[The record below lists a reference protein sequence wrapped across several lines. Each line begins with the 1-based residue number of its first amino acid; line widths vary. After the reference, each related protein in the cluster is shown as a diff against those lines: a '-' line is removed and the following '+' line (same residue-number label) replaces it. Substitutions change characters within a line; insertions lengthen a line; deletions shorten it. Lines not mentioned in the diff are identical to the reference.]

1 MNSSKITVNATV
13 SANAKKAWDYYT
25 GPEHIT
31 QWNSPSDDW
40 HCPRAENNMKVG
52 GKYNARMEAK
62 DGSMGF
68 DFEAVYD
75 EVNPG
80 KSFSYT
86 MTDGRRADVAFEE
99 SNGKTDVTVTFD
111 PENQNPPDFQ
121 KAGWQAI
128 LDNYKKY
135 TEAN

>member
-99 SNGKTDVTVTFD
+99 NNGKTDITVTFD

-128 LDNYKKY
+128 LDNFKKY